1 LLPRSFGFFLIQAEV
16 EPLLF
21 VHKQPR
27 LRQEQL
33 KILCWQ
39 KYNDLEN
46 VATLIEANKNEIAAI
61 IVEPVAGIWV
71 VFRPIKSFGGLRQL
85 CTDNGFY

>member
-1 LLPRSFGFFLIQAEV
+1 V
-16 EPLLF
+16 EPLLWF
-21 VHKQPR
+21 TKQPR
-27 LRQEQL
+27 LRQEQPR
-33 KILCWQ
+33 ILCWQ

-71 VFRPIKSFGGLRQL
+71 VFHKQRIFGGLRQL
-85 CTDNGFY
+85 CNNDFIDL